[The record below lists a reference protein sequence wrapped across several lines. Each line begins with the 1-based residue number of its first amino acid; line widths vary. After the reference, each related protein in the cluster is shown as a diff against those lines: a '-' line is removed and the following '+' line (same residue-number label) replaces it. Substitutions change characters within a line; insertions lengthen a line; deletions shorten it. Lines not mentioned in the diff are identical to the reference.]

1 MEKRNKKVQGKESV
15 VKNLDEKFR
24 RLDQLN
30 QVMNNWKGN
39 IINLTDKSYTDFLG
53 NLL

>member
-30 QVMNNWKGN
+30 QIMNTWEHS
-39 IINLTDKSYTDFLG
+39 IINRSGKSYSDFLG